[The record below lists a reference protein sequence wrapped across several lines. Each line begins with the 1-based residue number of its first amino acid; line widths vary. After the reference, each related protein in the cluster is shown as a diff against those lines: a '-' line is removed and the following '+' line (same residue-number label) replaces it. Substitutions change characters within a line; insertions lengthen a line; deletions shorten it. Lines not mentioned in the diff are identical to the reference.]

1 MNNVNV
7 AVGKKAGAV
16 VAATETVAS
25 ATLSVIKNEQL
36 FQLVSELTRADL
48 IAAGATEEELNLKH
62 DRIIAVDAGNAK
74 LVFGKAIQGKI
85 RDVLVEGQILGTAS
99 LVSKELDYKIVI
111 VFTSTRT
118 YFTLLPGGKVFG
130 FYIPVVSKDAQE
142 AVLNL
147 IANNLARGKD
157 TFEKTCNR
165 LYPKALFLWEL
176 LHTVTPED
184 KFLDLKLTNGGRGD
198 VKTVPAKLFFYRG
211 QRSKTIL
218 SIGGYC
224 LDFNFKDYPTGYQ
237 DAFKRV
243 KTSEGKLKQKLNVL
257 TFEKSAQFKPKQ
269 KSRNE
274 KTASVEAAGI
284 NLTGTLTPGSLPF
297 NPDAP
302 VQEVKEKPVKEKKV
316 AEKKAPA
323 KEGKKKK

>member
-7 AVGKKAGAV
+7 AVGKKADAV
-16 VAATETVAS
+16 AQIVETAS
-25 ATLSVIKNEQL
+25 APDLSVVQKDQL
-36 FQLVSELTRADL
+36 FKVVSELTATDF
-48 IAAGATEEELNLKH
+48 IAAGATEEELSLKH
-62 DRIIAVDAGNAK
+62 DRMVALDAGSVK
-74 LVFGKAIQGKI
+74 LVFGKTTKGKI
-85 RDVLVEGQILGTAS
+85 RDIMVEGQILGSAS
-99 LVSKELDYKIVI
+99 LVSSELDYKILI

-118 YFTLLPGGKVFG
+118 YFNLLPGGKIFG
-130 FYIPVVSKDAQE
+130 FYIPAVSKNAQE

-157 TFEKTCNR
+157 TFEKTAAR
-165 LYPKALFLWEL
+165 LYPNALFLWEL
-176 LHTVTPED
+176 VHAVSPED
-184 KFLDLKLTNGGRGD
+184 AFLDLKLSSGPRGD

-224 LDFNFKDYPTGYQ
+224 LDFNFKDYPVGYQ

-269 KSRNE
+269 KSRVDRAALVM
-274 KTASVEAAGI
+274 ASGVV
-284 NLTGTLTPGSLPF
+284 LTGGLAPGSLPF

>member
-1 MNNVNV
+1 MNSVNV
-7 AVGKKAGAV
+7 AVGKKGATV
-16 VAATETVAS
+16 DATTEPAASPA
-25 ATLSVIKNEQL
+25 LSVVKKNQL
-36 FQLVSELTRADL
+36 FQLVSELTAADF
-48 IAAGATEEELNLKH
+48 IAAGATEEELSIKH
-62 DRIIAVDAGNAK
+62 ERLVAIDAGDAK
-74 LVFGKAIQGKI
+74 LVFGKNTKGKI
-85 RDVLVEGQILGTAS
+85 RDIAVEGQILGSAS
-99 LVSKELDYKIVI
+99 LVSSELDYKIVI

-118 YFTLLPGGKVFG
+118 YFTLLPGQKIFG
-130 FYIPVVSKDAQE
+130 FYIPVVSGNAQE

-157 TFEKTCNR
+157 TFEKTAAR
-165 LYPKALFLWEL
+165 LYPDALFFWEL
-176 LHTVTPED
+176 VHAVSPED
-184 KFLDLKLTNGGRGD
+184 KFLDLKLTSGARGD
-198 VKTVPAKLFFYRG
+198 VKTVSAKLFFYRG
-211 QRSKTIL
+211 QREKTIL

-224 LDFNFKDYPTGYQ
+224 LDFNFKDYPETYL

-243 KTSEGKLKQKLNVL
+243 KTSEGKLNHKLNAL
-257 TFEKSAQFKPKQ
+257 TFEKSASFKPKQ
-269 KSRNE
+269 VPRSAKV
-274 KTASVEAAGI
+274 ASAEDAGI

>member
-7 AVGKKAGAV
+7 AVGKKADAV
-16 VAATETVAS
+16 AQVVENAS
-25 ATLSVIKNEQL
+25 APALNVVQKDQL
-36 FQLVSELTRADL
+36 FKLVSELTVADL
-48 IAAGATEEELNLKH
+48 IAAGATEEELSRKN
-62 DRIIAVDAGNAK
+62 DRMVAIDAGNAK
-74 LVFGKAIQGKI
+74 LVFGKVTKGKI
-85 RDVLVEGQILGTAS
+85 RDIMVEGQILGSAS
-99 LVSKELDYKIVI
+99 LVSSELDYKILI
-111 VFTSTRT
+111 LFTSTRT
-118 YFTLLPGGKVFG
+118 YFTLLPGQKLFG
-130 FYIPVVSKDAQE
+130 FYIPAVSKNAQE

-157 TFEKTCNR
+157 TFEKTAAR
-165 LYPKALFLWEL
+165 LYPNALFLWEL
-176 LHTVTPED
+176 VHAVSPED
-184 KFLDLKLTNGGRGD
+184 AFLDLKLSNGSRGD

-224 LDFNFKDYPTGYQ
+224 LDFNFKDYPAGYQ

-257 TFEKSAQFKPKQ
+257 TFEKSASFKPKQ
-269 KSRNE
+269 VPRSAKV
-274 KTASVEAAGI
+274 ASVADAGI
-284 NLTGTLTPGSLPF
+284 TLTGNLAPGSLPF

-302 VQEVKEKPVKEKKV
+302 VQEVKEKPVKAKKV
-316 AEKKAPA
+316 VEKPPA

>member
-7 AVGKKAGAV
+7 AVGKKADAV
-16 VAATETVAS
+16 AKIVETAS
-25 ATLSVIKNEQL
+25 APALNVVKKDQL

-62 DRIIAVDAGNAK
+62 DRIIAIDADNAK
-74 LVFGKAIQGKI
+74 LAFGKVIKGKI
-85 RDVLVEGQILGTAS
+85 RDVLVEGQILGTAA
-99 LVSKELDYKIVI
+99 LVSAELDYKIVI

-130 FYIPVVSKDAQE
+130 FYIPNVSKNAQE

-147 IANNLARGKD
+147 ISNNLARGKD

-176 LHTVTPED
+176 LTAVTPED
-184 KFLDLKLTNGGRGD
+184 AVLEMSVTSAARGD
-198 VKTVPAKLFFYRG
+198 AVKVPAKLFFYRD

-224 LDFNFKDYPTGYQ
+224 YDLNFKEYPGNFQ
-237 DAFKRV
+237 DAFRRV
-243 KTSEGKLKQKLNVL
+243 KTNEGKVKQKLNVL

-269 KSRNE
+269 KSRVDRA
-274 KTASVEAAGI
+274 TMVMASGI
-284 NLTGTLTPGSLPF
+284 VLTGGLTPGSLPF
-297 NPDAP
+297 NPEAP
-302 VQEVKEKPVKEKKV
+302 VQEVKEKPAKEKKV
-316 AEKKAPA
+316 VEKKAPA

>member
-7 AVGKKAGAV
+7 AVSKKADAV
-16 VAATETVAS
+16 AVAS
-25 ATLSVIKNEQL
+25 ENASKSALSVVEKDQL
-36 FQLVSELTRADL
+36 FQLVSELTRDDL
-48 IAAGATEEELNLKH
+48 IAACATEEQL
-62 DRIIAVDAGNAK
+62 DRKGDRMVQLDAGSAK
-74 LVFGKAIQGKI
+74 LVFGKNVKGKI
-85 RDVLVEGQILGTAS
+85 RDILVEGQILGSAS
-99 LVSKELDYKIVI
+99 LVSSELDYKILI
-111 VFTSTRT
+111 LFTSTRT
-118 YFTLLPGGKVFG
+118 YFTLLPGAKLFG
-130 FYIPVVSKDAQE
+130 FYIPNVSDDAQE

-147 IANNLARGKD
+147 IANNLARGQD

-176 LHTVTPED
+176 LHAVTPED
-184 KFLDLKLTNGGRGD
+184 KFLDLKLTNGPRGD
-198 VKTVPAKLFFYRG
+198 VKTVAAKLFFYRG

-243 KTSEGKLKQKLNVL
+243 KVSEGKLNHKLNAL
-257 TFEKSAQFKPKQ
+257 TFEKSASFKPKQ
-269 KSRNE
+269 VPRSAKV
-274 KTASVEAAGI
+274 ASVEDAGI
-284 NLTGTLTPGSLPF
+284 SLTGTLTPGSLPF

-302 VQEVKEKPVKEKKV
+302 VQEVKEKPVKAKKVVEKKV
-316 AEKKAPA
+316 PA